1 MKIVLTVVLAAIF
14 LAAVWGGYR
23 RGLIL
28 SAAQLAAIVVALY
41 GAALLAGL
49 FSDRLLP
56 VAEPFA
62 GGYFEGQL
70 DVVATELPDNDAGL
84 SGEDWVAAHP
94 DTAQEYAE
102 QCFAAAGVTGRPARR
117 MASAAL
123 AMRDEQ
129 DITLRAAMTQV
140 YCARL
145 CYVLVTSV
153 GFLLILLIL
162 AAIGNLPNL
171 AFQLPNREKL
181 NDIGGAAFGAAPET
195 AAAVTRAVRAVTKKP
210 IIMKLSPAAADIAAV
225 AKACEEAGANGVS
238 LINTLPG
245 MRIDL
250 KRRRPLL
257 ANGTGG
263 MSGPGIFPLAVRM
276 VYQVYEAV
284 RIPIVGM
291 GGVSC
296 AEDVVELMLAGA
308 TAVGVGAA
316 NLVDPY
322 ACKSIIEA
330 LPSTLAA
337 YGIQDIKDIIG
348 GAHHG

>member
-14 LAAVWGGYR
+14 LAAVWSGYR

-102 QCFAAAGVTGRPARR
+102 QCFAAA
-117 MASAAL
+117 SAAL

-181 NDIGGAAFGAAPET
+181 NDIGGAAFGAVNGVCFGILLCWALQFAGPVIGRDTLAHT
-195 AAAVTRAVRAVTKKP
+195 A
-210 IIMKLSPAAADIAAV
+210 L
-225 AKACEEAGANGVS
+225 AKALQAIDV
-238 LINTLPG
+238 LTLG
-245 MRIDL
+245 
-250 KRRRPLL
+250 
-257 ANGTGG
+257 
-263 MSGPGIFPLAVRM
+263 
-276 VYQVYEAV
+276 
-284 RIPIVGM
+284 
-291 GGVSC
+291 
-296 AEDVVELMLAGA
+296 
-308 TAVGVGAA
+308 VGV
-316 NLVDPY
+316 
-322 ACKSIIEA
+322 
-330 LPSTLAA
+330 
-337 YGIQDIKDIIG
+337 
-348 GAHHG
+348 

>member
-14 LAAVWGGYR
+14 LAAIWSGYR

-70 DVVATELPDNDAGL
+70 DVVTTELPDNDAGL

-102 QCFAAAGVTGRPARR
+102 QCFAAAGVTGRPAQR
-117 MASAAL
+117 MARAAL
-123 AMRDEQ
+123 A
-129 DITLRAAMTQV
+129 LRAAMTQV

-171 AFQLPNREKL
+171 AFKLPNREKL
-181 NDIGGAAFGAAPET
+181 NDIGGAALGAVNGVCFGILLCWALQFAGPVIGRDTLAHT
-195 AAAVTRAVRAVTKKP
+195 A
-210 IIMKLSPAAADIAAV
+210 L
-225 AKACEEAGANGVS
+225 AKA
-238 LINTLPG
+238 
-245 MRIDL
+245 
-250 KRRRPLL
+250 LL
-257 ANGTGG
+257 A
-263 MSGPGIFPLAVRM
+263 I
-276 VYQVYEAV
+276 
-284 RIPIVGM
+284 
-291 GGVSC
+291 
-296 AEDVVELMLAGA
+296 DVLTLG
-308 TAVGVGAA
+308 VGV
-316 NLVDPY
+316 
-322 ACKSIIEA
+322 
-330 LPSTLAA
+330 
-337 YGIQDIKDIIG
+337 
-348 GAHHG
+348 

>member
-14 LAAVWGGYR
+14 LAAVWSGYR

-28 SAAQLAAIVVALY
+28 SAAQLAAIVAFY

-70 DVVATELPDNDAGL
+70 DVVTTELPDNDAGL

-102 QCFAAAGVTGRPARR
+102 QCFAAAGATGRPAQR
-117 MASAAL
+117 MARAAL

-129 DITLRAAMTQV
+129 GVTLRTAMTQV

-171 AFQLPNREKL
+171 AFKLPNREKL
-181 NDIGGAAFGAAPET
+181 NDIGGAALGAVNGVCFGILLCWALQFAGPVIGRDTLAHT
-195 AAAVTRAVRAVTKKP
+195 A
-210 IIMKLSPAAADIAAV
+210 L
-225 AKACEEAGANGVS
+225 AKA
-238 LINTLPG
+238 
-245 MRIDL
+245 
-250 KRRRPLL
+250 LL
-257 ANGTGG
+257 A
-263 MSGPGIFPLAVRM
+263 I
-276 VYQVYEAV
+276 
-284 RIPIVGM
+284 
-291 GGVSC
+291 
-296 AEDVVELMLAGA
+296 DVLTLG
-308 TAVGVGAA
+308 VGV
-316 NLVDPY
+316 
-322 ACKSIIEA
+322 
-330 LPSTLAA
+330 
-337 YGIQDIKDIIG
+337 
-348 GAHHG
+348 

>member
-14 LAAVWGGYR
+14 LAAVWSGYR

-62 GGYFEGQL
+62 G
-70 DVVATELPDNDAGL
+70 VVATELPDNDAGL

-181 NDIGGAAFGAAPET
+181 NDIGGAAFGAVNGVCFGILLCWALQFAGPVIGRDTLAHT
-195 AAAVTRAVRAVTKKP
+195 A
-210 IIMKLSPAAADIAAV
+210 L
-225 AKACEEAGANGVS
+225 AKALQAIDV
-238 LINTLPG
+238 LTLG
-245 MRIDL
+245 
-250 KRRRPLL
+250 
-257 ANGTGG
+257 
-263 MSGPGIFPLAVRM
+263 
-276 VYQVYEAV
+276 
-284 RIPIVGM
+284 
-291 GGVSC
+291 
-296 AEDVVELMLAGA
+296 
-308 TAVGVGAA
+308 VGV
-316 NLVDPY
+316 
-322 ACKSIIEA
+322 
-330 LPSTLAA
+330 
-337 YGIQDIKDIIG
+337 
-348 GAHHG
+348 

>member
-14 LAAVWGGYR
+14 LAAVWSGYR

-102 QCFAAAGVTGRPARR
+102 QCFAAAGVTGRPGRGRGTPAPPRR
-117 MASAAL
+117 AGAGATPRAPPAAPASPAGRRWPCAAL

-181 NDIGGAAFGAAPET
+181 NDIGGAAFGAVNGVCFGILLCWALQFAGPVIGRDTLAHT
-195 AAAVTRAVRAVTKKP
+195 A
-210 IIMKLSPAAADIAAV
+210 L
-225 AKACEEAGANGVS
+225 AKALQAIDV
-238 LINTLPG
+238 LTLG
-245 MRIDL
+245 
-250 KRRRPLL
+250 
-257 ANGTGG
+257 
-263 MSGPGIFPLAVRM
+263 
-276 VYQVYEAV
+276 
-284 RIPIVGM
+284 
-291 GGVSC
+291 
-296 AEDVVELMLAGA
+296 
-308 TAVGVGAA
+308 VGV
-316 NLVDPY
+316 
-322 ACKSIIEA
+322 
-330 LPSTLAA
+330 
-337 YGIQDIKDIIG
+337 
-348 GAHHG
+348 

>member
-117 MASAAL
+117 MASAAPFSISL
-123 AMRDEQ
+123 GPISSRSG
-129 DITLRAAMTQV
+129 TPLSSHS
-140 YCARL
+140 L
-145 CYVLVTSV
+145 
-153 GFLLILLIL
+153 
-162 AAIGNLPNL
+162 NL
-171 AFQLPNREKL
+171 
-181 NDIGGAAFGAAPET
+181 
-195 AAAVTRAVRAVTKKP
+195 
-210 IIMKLSPAAADIAAV
+210 
-225 AKACEEAGANGVS
+225 
-238 LINTLPG
+238 
-245 MRIDL
+245 
-250 KRRRPLL
+250 
-257 ANGTGG
+257 
-263 MSGPGIFPLAVRM
+263 
-276 VYQVYEAV
+276 
-284 RIPIVGM
+284 
-291 GGVSC
+291 
-296 AEDVVELMLAGA
+296 
-308 TAVGVGAA
+308 
-316 NLVDPY
+316 
-322 ACKSIIEA
+322 
-330 LPSTLAA
+330 
-337 YGIQDIKDIIG
+337 
-348 GAHHG
+348 

>member
-14 LAAVWGGYR
+14 LAAVWSGYR

-117 MASAAL
+117 M
-123 AMRDEQ
+123 

-181 NDIGGAAFGAAPET
+181 NDIGGAAFGAVNGVCFGILLCWALQFAGPVIGRDTLAHT
-195 AAAVTRAVRAVTKKP
+195 A
-210 IIMKLSPAAADIAAV
+210 L
-225 AKACEEAGANGVS
+225 AKALQAIDV
-238 LINTLPG
+238 LTLG
-245 MRIDL
+245 
-250 KRRRPLL
+250 
-257 ANGTGG
+257 
-263 MSGPGIFPLAVRM
+263 
-276 VYQVYEAV
+276 
-284 RIPIVGM
+284 
-291 GGVSC
+291 
-296 AEDVVELMLAGA
+296 
-308 TAVGVGAA
+308 VGV
-316 NLVDPY
+316 
-322 ACKSIIEA
+322 
-330 LPSTLAA
+330 
-337 YGIQDIKDIIG
+337 
-348 GAHHG
+348 

>member
-1 MKIVLTVVLAAIF
+1 MKIVLTVVLVAIF

-49 FSDRLLP
+49 FSARLLP

-102 QCFAAAGVTGRPARR
+102 QCFAAAGVTGRPAQR
-117 MASAAL
+117 MARAAL

-129 DITLRAAMTQV
+129 GITLRAAMTQV

-153 GFLLILLIL
+153 GFLLIMLIL
-162 AAIGNLPNL
+162 AAIGNLPNVRADVFDVRLGRVFHAGLIRPLEL
-171 AFQLPNREKL
+171 AVR
-181 NDIGGAAFGAAPET
+181 D
-195 AAAVTRAVRAVTKKP
+195 RAVR
-210 IIMKLSPAAADIAAV
+210 IIRAGIFAARGGIEVKQGAAARQQQRQGQQQSKAALFH
-225 AKACEEAGANGVS
+225 AS
-238 LINTLPG
+238 PPSR
-245 MRIDL
+245 MR
-250 KRRRPLL
+250 R
-257 ANGTGG
+257 A
-263 MSGPGIFPLAVRM
+263 MASSSG
-276 VYQVYEAV
+276 
-284 RIPIVGM
+284 
-291 GGVSC
+291 
-296 AEDVVELMLAGA
+296 
-308 TAVGVGAA
+308 
-316 NLVDPY
+316 
-322 ACKSIIEA
+322 
-330 LPSTLAA
+330 
-337 YGIQDIKDIIG
+337 
-348 GAHHG
+348 

>member
-14 LAAVWGGYR
+14 LAAVWSGYR

-102 QCFAAAGVTGRPARR
+102 QCFAAAGVTGRPAQR
-117 MASAAL
+117 MARAAL
-123 AMRDEQ
+123 TMRGE
-129 DITLRAAMTQV
+129 RAAMTQV

-171 AFQLPNREKL
+171 AFKLPNREKL
-181 NDIGGAAFGAAPET
+181 NDIGGAALGAVNGVCFGILLCWALQFAGPVIGRDTLAHT
-195 AAAVTRAVRAVTKKP
+195 A
-210 IIMKLSPAAADIAAV
+210 L
-225 AKACEEAGANGVS
+225 AKALQAIDV
-238 LINTLPG
+238 LTLG
-245 MRIDL
+245 
-250 KRRRPLL
+250 
-257 ANGTGG
+257 
-263 MSGPGIFPLAVRM
+263 
-276 VYQVYEAV
+276 
-284 RIPIVGM
+284 
-291 GGVSC
+291 
-296 AEDVVELMLAGA
+296 
-308 TAVGVGAA
+308 VGV
-316 NLVDPY
+316 
-322 ACKSIIEA
+322 
-330 LPSTLAA
+330 
-337 YGIQDIKDIIG
+337 
-348 GAHHG
+348 

>member
-14 LAAVWGGYR
+14 LAAVWSGYR

-181 NDIGGAAFGAAPET
+181 NDIGGAAFGA
-195 AAAVTRAVRAVTKKP
+195 V
-210 IIMKLSPAAADIAAV
+210 
-225 AKACEEAGANGVS
+225 NGVCFGI
-238 LINTLPG
+238 LLCWALQFAGPVIGRAHRPG
-245 MRIDL
+245 
-250 KRRRPLL
+250 KSAAGHRRAHARR
-257 ANGTGG
+257 GRVTG
-263 MSGPGIFPLAVRM
+263 
-276 VYQVYEAV
+276 
-284 RIPIVGM
+284 
-291 GGVSC
+291 
-296 AEDVVELMLAGA
+296 
-308 TAVGVGAA
+308 
-316 NLVDPY
+316 
-322 ACKSIIEA
+322 
-330 LPSTLAA
+330 A
-337 YGIQDIKDIIG
+337 YGIYRTGEPVYAAYTLLPLQEKRSGDLYHTNRKRRVPQ
-348 GAHHG
+348 